1 MNFSGGHWGQEKCP
15 KLVGQKT
22 CPQCPWVKRGESVID
37 ISQAKAKTLFWIFI
51 IILGGM
57 NTVLFINII
66 DPLIPL
72 SNPVKTII
80 GLFIYIVAIIPLTFF
95 LAEKIAK
102 ISLRLGLEKRWNFII
117 FLAIIVMI
125 PIMMIFNENREKGL
139 DEVIQFQTKNVDY
152 IMFGNDF
159 ENRTVQEKHAEELKE
174 LLSQYRVKKM
184 NDSEWNQDVS
194 KEKGYQITI
203 YSKGKPIIASI
214 YENRILS
221 VNRGNY
227 YHVLN
232 GPIDL
237 TWFDELYEELSK
249 D

>member
-1 MNFSGGHWGQEKCP
+1 MIG
-15 KLVGQKT
+15 V
-22 CPQCPWVKRGESVID
+22 
-37 ISQAKAKTLFWIFI
+37 SQAKAKTLFWIFF

-57 NTVLFINII
+57 NTVLIIYII
-66 DPLIPL
+66 DHLIPL
-72 SNPVKTII
+72 NKTGKTII
-80 GLFIYIVAIIPLTFF
+80 ALVIFIVAIIPLTGF
-95 LAEKIAK
+95 LAEKVTK
-102 ISLRLGLEKRWNFII
+102 ISLRLGLEKRRNFII

-125 PIMMIFNENREKGL
+125 PIMMIFNENREKDL

-152 IMFGNDF
+152 IIIGNEF
-159 ENRTVQEKHAEELKE
+159 ENRTVQEKHAVELKE
-174 LLSQYRVKKM
+174 LLNQYRVKKM
-184 NDSEWNQDVS
+184 KDSEWDPDVS
-194 KEKGYQITI
+194 KEKGYYITI

-237 TWFDELYEELSK
+237 TWFDELYEELRQ